1 MLNRYPTVSL
11 LRGRLN
17 QVPHQVKVANR
28 DRPKLVVGVFE
39 GVQPGPG
46 PLKTPLEKEYK
57 GVVTKGRGGVGLNAA
72 PWE

>member
-17 QVPHQVKVANR
+17 QVPYQVKVANR
-28 DRPKLVVGVFE
+28 DRPRLVEGSSG
-39 GVQPGPG
+39 GVQPGTG
-46 PLKTPLEKEYK
+46 PLKTPFEKEYK
-57 GVVTKGRGGVGLNAA
+57 GIVKKGRSGFGLNAA